1 MRKRLLTLDELITFC
16 EQQNFTRFSSA
27 ETGYQLA
34 VQVPATFKKDED
46 DEDPTMLYGHIKLLH
61 TSRNLNG
68 SSLTEKAA
76 KKAMKRLAYKPL
88 LANFT
93 DVNDEIDFTSH
104 DMEIDD
110 DGNVVYIEKQIGCFT
125 SDRPYLEQD
134 PDDEAKKYLY
144 AQVAVPR
151 EYTAAAEII
160 ERKGSVSVSAELMIY
175 EMSYDSKEKV
185 LVLDDVEIMGATCL
199 GVDPQTGEPVN
210 PGMAGAELRLTDF
223 SQENNSAL
231 SHFNADEKLIETL
244 EKLNETLSNFN
255 INENNQKGGLKM
267 TKFQELL
274 EKYNKTKEDID
285 FDYSEMS
292 DEELEAKFAEEFFD
306 GDDPGTGGE
315 TGGQETGGQETV
327 TPQPGAQDPVV
338 EEPEVPEPTEEDQ
351 TAATAVATSIGALTD
366 DSTELEVAAVR
377 DAYDALTDIQKGLVS
392 AEVLAV
398 LTAQE
403 TRITEEKNL
412 KIDDSETPE
421 SKKIADEFVATP
433 ESYAVVMTDGTVREF
448 AVSLQDQIS
457 ALTMLVN
464 ETYGEADNCWYDVIV
479 YDKNVVMSDWWS
491 GKAYRQDYKIR
502 SGIYSL
508 VGDRVPVHSVFVTD
522 DEEKALEELKA
533 NFASISAELD
543 KYHNAEETAR
553 KQELMSSN
561 EYKAIFSK
569 EEYKDID
576 IDKFSLVELSVHLDE
591 ILLKYAKEG
600 SLNFSSVN
608 TSTETKKEE
617 KKIFGQPSKKSKK
630 GRYGS
635 IFKK

>member
-1 MRKRLLTLDELITFC
+1 MRKKLLTLDELITFC
-16 EQQNFTRFSSA
+16 EQKNFTRFSSA

-110 DGNVVYIEKQIGCFT
+110 DGNIVYIEKQIGCFT

-160 ERKGSVSVSAELMIY
+160 ERKGKVSVSAELMIY

-223 SQENNSAL
+223 SKENNSAL

-255 INENNQKGGLKM
+255 IDNNSQKGGSSM
-267 TKFQELL
+267 KFEELL
-274 EKYNKTKEDID
+274 EKYNVTEEDIE
-285 FDYSEMS
+285 FDYEGLS
-292 DEELEAKFAEEFFD
+292 DDELEAKFEEVFGEKVEESETEESEEGDKEEFD
-306 GDDPGTGGE
+306 GDDPADDNTE
-315 TGGQETGGQETV
+315 DES
-327 TPQPGAQDPVV
+327 
-338 EEPEVPEPTEEDQ
+338 EEE
-351 TAATAVATSIGALTD
+351 AV
-366 DSTELEVAAVR
+366 
-377 DAYDALTDIQKGLVS
+377 
-392 AEVLAV
+392 
-398 LTAQE
+398 
-403 TRITEEKNL
+403 
-412 KIDDSETPE
+412 IDDDETPE
-421 SKKIADEFVATP
+421 SKKLVP
-433 ESYAVVMTDGTVREF
+433 ESYSVKLSDGTVKEF
-448 AVSLQDQIS
+448 ALSLNDKIS
-457 ALTMLVN
+457 ALTTLIN
-464 ETYGEADNCWYDVIV
+464 EQYADADNTYYSVIV
-479 YDKNVVMSDWWS
+479 YDKEVVMVDYFY
-491 GKAYRQDYKIR
+491 GNAYRQSYKNR
-502 SGIYSL
+502 AGVFSL
-508 VGDRVPVHSVFVTD
+508 TGDRVSVKPVYLTA
-522 DEEKALEELKA
+522 DEE
-533 NFASISAELD
+533 AELD
-543 KYHNAEETAR
+543 RIKSNYAAVSEELTKYHEAEAKAEKENLMNSDSYKSIFEKDEFKEINIDEFTVESLTA
-553 KQELMSSN
+553 
-561 EYKAIFSK
+561 
-569 EEYKDID
+569 
-576 IDKFSLVELSVHLDE
+576 HLDE

-600 SLNFSSVN
+600 SLNFAQADVEE
-608 TSTETKKEE
+608 TKPETKKL
-617 KKIFGQPSKKSKK
+617 FGVPSVKPKK
-630 GRYGS
+630 GKFGKL
-635 IFKK
+635 FDKK

>member
-1 MRKRLLTLDELITFC
+1 MKKKNLTLDQLVNFV
-16 EQQNFTRFSSA
+16 EQNKMYNFSSQ
-27 ETGYQLA
+27 ETGHRIF
-34 VQVPATFKKDED
+34 VRVPDIVEFEEKD
-46 DEDPTMLYGHIKLLH
+46 DEDFMHEGLEFYPVRICHTLLN
-61 TSRNLNG
+61 RNN
-68 SSLTEKAA
+68 SYISEKNMR
-76 KKAMKRLAYKPL
+76 KALPSLAYRPFL
-88 LANFT
+88 GAIHQL
-93 DVNDEIDFTSH
+93 DDGSWDFHSH
-104 DMEIDD
+104 DIELVENENGEYEYEYVETQLGAFTIDKPKLVYDEGNDKTYVEAVVAIPTEYSKATEIIKRKGGTKVSCELAIDKMSYD
-110 DGNVVYIEKQIGCFT
+110 IENKWLVLEDFIFSGVTALGSEKDGT
-125 SDRPYLEQD
+125 
-134 PDDEAKKYLY
+134 
-144 AQVAVPR
+144 
-151 EYTAAAEII
+151 EII
-160 ERKGSVSVSAELMIY
+160 EGMEGSRLNIDEFSVTTMR
-175 EMSYDSKEKV
+175 YDRDK
-185 LVLDDVEIMGATCL
+185 
-199 GVDPQTGEPVN
+199 
-210 PGMAGAELRLTDF
+210 
-223 SQENNSAL
+223 
-231 SHFNADEKLIETL
+231 KLIETL

-274 EKYNKTKEDID
+274 EKYNKTREDID

-315 TGGQETGGQETV
+315 TGGQETGG
-327 TPQPGAQDPVV
+327 QDPVV